1 MFVPSRDQDRS
12 DTMLVL
18 VGCQYADGS
27 RGCYRH
33 ITDGFALA
41 ICHTVAT
48 VLFISPTT
56 ANSLSAGTVNLCTA
70 LASHGAC
77 SHIAAIAST
86 HIARLHNPSLSCAP
100 ASLPLFRPTLLE
112 ARIVR
117 APDPHQTIMPYGVR
131 LQLGHGTRTS
141 HILGINSGHRTASGY
156 GPIYGG
162 VRALTCRFLG
172 RTGFLAERRI
182 GLWSSKPPG
191 EDSIVCRRRPFRLYV

>member
-1 MFVPSRDQDRS
+1 MTSWSSEIIVEEILFVPSRDQDRS

-117 APDPHQTIMPYGVR
+117 APDPHQTIPD
-131 LQLGHGTRTS
+131 H
-141 HILGINSGHRTASGY
+141 NA
-156 GPIYGG
+156 
-162 VRALTCRFLG
+162 
-172 RTGFLAERRI
+172 
-182 GLWSSKPPG
+182 LWSKVTAWPWDANVPHFG
-191 EDSIVCRRRPFRLYV
+191 YQLRA